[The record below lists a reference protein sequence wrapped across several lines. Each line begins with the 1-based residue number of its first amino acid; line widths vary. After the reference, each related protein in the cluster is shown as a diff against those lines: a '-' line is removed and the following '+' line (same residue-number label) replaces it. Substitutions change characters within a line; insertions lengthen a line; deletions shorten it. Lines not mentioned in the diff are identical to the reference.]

1 MTTVLTRDGISCHDT
16 FFWSSDYCENP
27 ERANAR
33 WLAEEPIWWSE
44 RLGGV
49 VVVRYDDVKRVMT
62 EHATFGQSPIY
73 DGAFVDA
80 FAGPTLPALDP
91 PDHNVLR
98 KMVAKHFTV
107 QMIESGF
114 SGRIREIVS
123 GIIEEF
129 EGESFE
135 IYHDFTDKL
144 VARVAALLIG
154 GDMGDPRLLAEH
166 NAAVIRY
173 MRKTR
178 ERKDHTEERASG
190 KEAGDALIAYLS
202 ALYDERSRDAGDATD
217 LLAALSRTAAGKDEA
232 VRMAALSL
240 VAGVDTTVRGIANT
254 LLALLRHPDQLDV
267 VRTDPGLADDAFA
280 EGLRWM
286 TPISLKHRF
295 VRVDTELCGVPLAAG
310 DHACVI
316 LGAANRDPR
325 RYVDPE
331 RFDVRRKGPKHL
343 AFGVGT
349 HYCLGAPLATL
360 EARHTLQVL
369 LERFPRLAADTSD
382 LVFDDGPAN
391 RSPREMVI
399 DLRGA

>member
-1 MTTVLTRDGISCHDT
+1 MTGVLTRDGISCHDD
-16 FFWSSDYCENP
+16 FFWSPAYCDDP
-27 ERANAR
+27 EGANAR
-33 WLAEEPIWWSE
+33 WLADEPLWWSE
-44 RLGGV
+44 RLGGA

-80 FAGPTLPALDP
+80 FGGPTLPALDP
-91 PDHNVLR
+91 PEHNHLR
-98 KMVAKHFTV
+98 KAVAKHFTV
-107 QMIESGF
+107 QVVQTNFSARIEQ
-114 SGRIREIVS
+114 IVT
-123 GIIEEF
+123 GIVEEF
-129 EGESFE
+129 DGDRIE
-135 IYHDFTDKL
+135 IYRDVTDKL

-154 GDMGDPRLLAEH
+154 GDMGDPQLLAEH

-178 ERKDHTEERASG
+178 ERSDHTEERATG
-190 KEAGDALIAYLS
+190 KEAGDALIDYLS
-202 ALYDERSRDAGDATD
+202 GLYDERSRQTGDASD
-217 LLAALSRTAAGKDEA
+217 LLAVLSRSAAGKAEV

-254 LLALLRHPDQLDV
+254 LYALLRHPDQLEL
-267 VRTDPGLADDAFA
+267 VRAEPDLADDAFS

-286 TPISLKHRF
+286 TPISLKHRY
-295 VRVDTELCGVPLAAG
+295 VRVDTELCGVPLRPG

-325 RYVDPE
+325 RYEQPE
-331 RFDVRRKGPKHL
+331 RFDVRRRGPKHL

-360 EARHTLQVL
+360 EARHTIQVL
-369 LERFPRLAADTSD
+369 LRRFPRLALAAGDP
-382 LVFDDGPAN
+382 LFADGPAN
-391 RSPREMVI
+391 RSPRELTI
-399 DLRGA
+399 ELRGA